1 MADKIIGTASG
12 NRHEAELSMKEQ
24 PNSNHKHNI
33 KPEAQKI
40 PKLAT
45 CSPLLLALAVS
56 DCHTLTVA
64 MMPPVPRPRK
74 IRAMMNWAN

>member
-1 MADKIIGTASG
+1 MPDKTIGTASG
-12 NRHEAELSMKEQ
+12 NRQEAELSMKEQ
-24 PNSNHKHNI
+24 PNSNHRHRI
-33 KPEAQKI
+33 KPDAQKM

-56 DCHTLTVA
+56 DCQTLTVA

-74 IRAMMNWAN
+74 IRATMN